1 MSVIIKIDD
10 DGSVSVEED
19 NGGVK
24 SYKAISPESLLSC
37 VNAGIMRG
45 GITSGLLSKNC
56 ISFNSFDNGER
67 DVCLLHPENRSDVSY
82 AGTEYKDFPL
92 PRLVFGFRISK
103 EGRIGSC
110 RIGITENADILKPG
124 TKMFH
129 YPFSN
134 VSGFSLCTG
143 NNIFPAVKSLHT
155 LGSIPYYILSMPNNN
170 DHFTPENNKQKLEM
184 RDLFELLKDKQP
196 EFYYSDIL
204 IPNGAT
210 LTDFISSL

>member
-1 MSVIIKIDD
+1 MNITIKIGN
-10 DGSVSVEED
+10 DGSISVEED

-24 SYKAISPESLLSC
+24 SYKVISPDALLSC
-37 VNAGIMRG
+37 ISAGIMRG
-45 GITSGLLSKNC
+45 GVTSGLLPKNC
-56 ISFNSFDNGER
+56 ISFTSYDSGER
-67 DVCLLHPENRSDVSY
+67 DVCLLHPESRSDVSY
-82 AGTEYKDFPL
+82 AGTVYKDFPL

-103 EGRIGSC
+103 EGRIGSS
-110 RIGITENADILKPG
+110 RLGITENTDTLRPD

-170 DHFTPENNKQKLEM
+170 DHFTPGNNKQGLEM
-184 RDLFELLKDKQP
+184 RGLFELIKDRHP

-204 IPNGAT
+204 IPSRAT
-210 LTDFISSL
+210 LNDFISSL

>member
-1 MSVIIKIDD
+1 MSVIINIDN
-10 DGSVSVEED
+10 DGSISVEEA

-24 SYKAISPESLLSC
+24 SYKNISPDALLACIS
-37 VNAGIMRG
+37 ASIMRG
-45 GITSGLLSKNC
+45 VVTSGLLPKNC
-56 ISFNSFDNGER
+56 ISFTSYDNGER
-67 DVCLLHPENRSDVSY
+67 DVCLLHTKSRSDVSY
-82 AGTEYKDFPL
+82 VGTKYKDFPL
-92 PRLVFGFRISK
+92 PQLVFGFRVSK

-110 RIGITENADILKPG
+110 RIGIIENTDTLRPD

-134 VSGFSLCTG
+134 VSVFSLCTG

-170 DHFTPENNKQKLEM
+170 DHFKPGNNKQGLEM
-184 RDLFELLKDKQP
+184 RNLFELIKDKQP

-204 IPNGAT
+204 IPSSST
-210 LTDFISSL
+210 LNDFIHNN